1 MKSTEKSREIPRQ
14 ERAREKVRLIVEAA
28 AQVLEQ
34 RGEGGFNTNAVAE
47 RAGVSI
53 GTLYRYFP
61 DKGAILY
68 ALAEREIEAHR
79 AQSASLRQKGA
90 PGVAPD
96 RALIRAFLH
105 AFGRRTRARQVAM
118 KAWFARAESEEVSR
132 RFQASEPPFVDA
144 AGRPLSR
151 IEAFV
156 LSRSV
161 LGAMRAAVLEGA
173 DFILDREFEDELV
186 RLARAY
192 RALPP
197 ISQLRAD

>member
-1 MKSTEKSREIPRQ
+1 MKKTDKPRQIPRQ

-28 AQVLEQ
+28 AQVLER
-34 RGEGGFNTNAVAE
+34 RGEEGFNTNAVAE

-61 DKGAILY
+61 DKAAILK
-68 ALAEREIEAHR
+68 ALAEREIEAHH
-79 AQSASLRQKGA
+79 AQSVAA

-96 RALIRAFLH
+96 RAVIRAFLQ
-105 AFGRRTRARQVAM
+105 AFGRRTRARRVAM
-118 KAWFARAESEEVSR
+118 RAWFARTDSPEVSMS
-132 RFQASEPPFVDA
+132 FDASGPPQMDA

-161 LGAMRAAVLEGA
+161 LGVMRAAVLEGA
-173 DFILDREFEDELV
+173 DFLLDREFEDEVV

-192 RALPP
+192 RARPP
-197 ISQLRAD
+197 NSGR

>member
-1 MKSTEKSREIPRQ
+1 MKKTDKSRQMPRQ

-34 RGEGGFNTNAVAE
+34 RGEVGFNTNAVAE

-61 DKGAILY
+61 DKGAILH

-79 AQSASLRQKGA
+79 AQSASLMQEGA

-118 KAWFARAESEEVSR
+118 KAWFARTESEEVST
-132 RFQASEPPFVDA
+132 RFEASEPPVRGA

-151 IEAFV
+151 IEAYV

-173 DFILDREFEDELV
+173 DFLLDREFEDELV

-192 RALPP
+192 RALP
-197 ISQLRAD
+197 SHSRN